1 MKSAVQHDSVNHPAH
16 YTKGGVE
23 CIVAIEA
30 ALGLEGFVHFLR
42 GQVIK
47 YNWRLMEKSAIA
59 QDAGKAKFYGDL
71 LADRAGKLEQS
82 RAAFQ
87 LSIAIKQVRHGHP

>member
-1 MKSAVQHDSVNHPAH
+1 MSQDVKHDPINHPAH

-47 YNWRLMEKSAIA
+47 YNWRLMDKAAIA

-71 LADRAGKLEQS
+71 LADRAAKLEE
-82 RAAFQ
+82 
-87 LSIAIKQVRHGHP
+87 LHTP